1 MLEIFLTLF
10 VISFS
15 FISPIIIFPFQ
26 TYNPLITNN
35 PILLEL
41 IKKTSDKEII
51 NTISRNLIYINF
63 YLGEDK
69 QIIPAFIEM
78 GSNEFYFN
86 DMAIHNEKSINRE
99 IANLNFT
106 FNDNYLFKNYYKLN
120 YYNSSLSKSYKFI
133 TTCPEYLQEFFM
145 DEDVCA
151 NETIYLEYKINITDK
166 PINKPFTFYITFKE
180 FTKLDQRTGIIGL
193 HIDNSDF
200 ILKLKKNS
208 GIKNYNWNIK
218 YTDSLEEKGEII
230 FGDLPH
236 KYDTH
241 NYNEDNLM
249 NAKIVKDSKIE
260 WSICFDEV
268 YITKINSMNNEIFY
282 LEKNEIGAFYIEEFF
297 TLATNEYLEEIEN
310 IFFKKYINEG
320 ICQKQRHNKINN
332 YNSYFHFM
340 CYIKDNKKREEFFNN
355 FPTLTF
361 FQKEMNYNF
370 TFDWKDLF
378 TIIPDNNR
386 ILFNIE
392 FNYGSKKW
400 IFGKTFFKKYQ
411 LNFNSDTKL
420 ISYYTNNKKE
430 YKNSEKFEYI
440 KNENNKKIIIIF
452 LVIFAFLIGIIFGKA
467 LCSKYKRKIRAN
479 ELEDNF
485 SYISKDKKNINL
497 KNENYIN
504 KYQLIQ

>member
-1 MLEIFLTLF
+1 MLGIFLTLF
-10 VISFS
+10 VIFFS
-15 FISPIIIFPFQ
+15 FISHIIIFPFQ

-51 NTISRNLIYINF
+51 DTISRNLIYINF
-63 YLGEDK
+63 YLGEDR

-218 YTDSLEEKGEII
+218 YTDSL
-230 FGDLPH
+230 
-236 KYDTH
+236 
-241 NYNEDNLM
+241 
-249 NAKIVKDSKIE
+249 
-260 WSICFDEV
+260 
-268 YITKINSMNNEIFY
+268 
-282 LEKNEIGAFYIEEFF
+282 
-297 TLATNEYLEEIEN
+297 
-310 IFFKKYINEG
+310 
-320 ICQKQRHNKINN
+320 
-332 YNSYFHFM
+332 
-340 CYIKDNKKREEFFNN
+340 
-355 FPTLTF
+355 
-361 FQKEMNYNF
+361 
-370 TFDWKDLF
+370 
-378 TIIPDNNR
+378 
-386 ILFNIE
+386 
-392 FNYGSKKW
+392 
-400 IFGKTFFKKYQ
+400 
-411 LNFNSDTKL
+411 
-420 ISYYTNNKKE
+420 
-430 YKNSEKFEYI
+430 
-440 KNENNKKIIIIF
+440 
-452 LVIFAFLIGIIFGKA
+452 
-467 LCSKYKRKIRAN
+467 
-479 ELEDNF
+479 
-485 SYISKDKKNINL
+485 
-497 KNENYIN
+497 
-504 KYQLIQ
+504 